1 MLAEAPELS
10 TELIISRLR
19 QRSIGEII
27 DQAFRL
33 YRRHFL
39 TFLAISV
46 VAYVPV
52 QIAYQAIEGAIT
64 AARLDVEGR
73 GVSGSTFLSLYSQGS
88 SILSML
94 SRVLVYVSQAALT
107 LAIASIYLDSE
118 VSVGA
123 AYRQL
128 RERIG
133 PVLGLTGLLALI
145 SLGAALPVL
154 APLLILAFGGDAVTF
169 TSGAAL
175 ALLLSNVLFV
185 VLAIISVRWQVALPA
200 LVLEGLGPV
209 QALRRSW
216 HLVQNYWWRTV
227 GLALVLGILGIVI
240 SLGPTQLI
248 VALTGLSADL
258 DPIARQI
265 IEGALTIITS
275 ALFVPVEFAAI
286 TLYYFDLRVRK
297 EGLDLEVAIRRRYKS
312 QKATPAGGKRVA
324 KQKGKPVP
332 RAPEYVPEWG
342 TEAYE
347 EVGSDEL
354 PTPGEHSQP
363 MKKEWTEQARSRQRK
378 DGPTHSN
385 KPRKANVR
393 HKAGKVGRGE

>member
-1 MLAEAPELS
+1 MLAKARELS

-52 QIAYQAIEGAIT
+52 QIAFQAIDGAI
-64 AARLDVEGR
+64 AVARLDAQR
-73 GVSGSTFLSLYSQGS
+73 TGVFGSTLLSLYSQGS
-88 SILSML
+88 SILYML
-94 SRVLVYVSQAALT
+94 SRVLIYLSQAALT
-107 LAIASIYLDSE
+107 LAIASIYLDRE
-118 VSVGA
+118 VSVGD

-128 RERIG
+128 RERIR
-133 PVLGLTGLLALI
+133 PVLGLTGLLVLI
-145 SLGAALPVL
+145 WLGAASPILW
-154 APLLILAFGGDAVTF
+154 PLLSFTFGRDGDVFIGGA
-169 TSGAAL
+169 TSAI
-175 ALLLSNVLFV
+175 LLSNILFV
-185 VLAIISVRWQVALPA
+185 VLSIIAVRWQVALPA
-200 LVLEGLGPV
+200 LVLEGLEPV

-227 GLALVLGILGIVI
+227 GLGLVLGILGIAI
-240 SLGPTQLI
+240 SFGPTRVI
-248 VALTGLSADL
+248 VALAGLYVDL

-265 IEGALTIITS
+265 IESALTVITS

-286 TLYYFDLRVRK
+286 TLYYLDLRVRK
-297 EGLDLEVAIRRRYKS
+297 EGFDLEIAIRRRYKS
-312 QKATPAGGKRVA
+312 QKATPAEGKRVA
-324 KQKGKPVP
+324 KQKGNPVP
-332 RAPEYVPEWG
+332 QAPEYVPEWG

-347 EVGSDEL
+347 EGDTAV
-354 PTPGEHSQP
+354 PTPGEHSQQI
-363 MKKEWTEQARSRQRK
+363 KKEWTEQARSRQRK

-385 KPRKANVR
+385 KPRKANIR
-393 HKAGKVGRGE
+393 HKAGKVGWGE

>member
-33 YRRHFL
+33 YRRNFL
-39 TFLAISV
+39 TFLAIAV

-52 QIAYQAIEGAIT
+52 QIAYQAIEGAI
-64 AARLDVEGR
+64 AVARLDAQGR
-73 GVSGSTFLSLYSQGS
+73 GVSGSTLLSLYSQGS

-118 VSVGA
+118 VNVGD

-145 SLGAALPVL
+145 CLGAALPIL
-154 APLLILAFGGDAVTF
+154 APLLSLTFGGDAVTF
-169 TSGAAL
+169 TGGAASAILLANILFLVL
-175 ALLLSNVLFV
+175 AL
-185 VLAIISVRWQVALPA
+185 ISVRWQVALPA
-200 LVLEGLGPV
+200 LVLEGLEPV

-227 GLALVLGILGIVI
+227 GLALVLGILGTVI
-240 SLGPTQLI
+240 SFGPTQVI
-248 VALTGLSADL
+248 VALAGLSAIP
-258 DPIARQI
+258 DPVARQV
-265 IEGALTIITS
+265 IEGALMVITS

-286 TLYYFDLRVRK
+286 TLYYLDLRVRK
-297 EGLDLEVAIRRRYKS
+297 EGLDLEIAIRRRYKS
-312 QKATPAGGKRVA
+312 QKATPAGGKHGA
-324 KQKGKPVP
+324 QQKGNPVP
-332 RAPEYVPEWG
+332 QAPEYVPEWG
-342 TEAYE
+342 TAAYE
-347 EVGSDEL
+347 AGDAL
-354 PTPGEHSQP
+354 PTPGEHSQQ

-385 KPRKANVR
+385 KPRKANIQ
-393 HKAGKVGRGE
+393 HKAGKVGQGQ